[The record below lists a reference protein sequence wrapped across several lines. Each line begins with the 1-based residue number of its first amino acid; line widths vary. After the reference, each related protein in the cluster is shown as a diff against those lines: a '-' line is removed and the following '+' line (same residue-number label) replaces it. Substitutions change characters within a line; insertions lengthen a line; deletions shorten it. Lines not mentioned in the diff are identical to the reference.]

1 MKIVFPIL
9 AAMTVGSG
17 FAAASTMAQTSDPNR
32 ERIRQV
38 IVYGD
43 DPCPRSSADEIVVCA
58 RRPENDR
65 YRIPE
70 VFREG
75 ERLRGGESW
84 AVRAE
89 SLETVGDTGIMSC
102 STVGPGGYTGCWSEM
117 MRQARNAR
125 RNAQPRDYDD

>member
-9 AAMTVGSG
+9 ASLVAASG
-17 FAAASTMAQTSDPNR
+17 FAAVSTAQTSNPGS

-38 IVYGD
+38 IVYGN

-75 ERLRGGESW
+75 QRLRDGESW

-89 SLETVGDTGIMSC
+89 SLETVGDTGTMSS
-102 STVGPGGYTGCWSEM
+102 STVGPAGYTGCWAEM
-117 MRQARNAR
+117 MRQARPAP
-125 RNAQPRDYDD
+125 RNAQPRDIND

>member
-9 AAMTVGSG
+9 ASLVTASG
-17 FAAASTMAQTSDPNR
+17 FAAVSTMAQTSNPGS
-32 ERIRQV
+32 ERIPQV
-38 IVYGD
+38 IVYRN
-43 DPCPRSSADEIVVCA
+43 DPCPRSSAVEIVVCA

-65 YRIPE
+65 YRIPV

-75 ERLRGGESW
+75 QGLRDGESW

-102 STVGPGGYTGCWSEM
+102 STVGPGGYTGCWAEM
-117 MRQARNAR
+117 MRQARPAR
-125 RNAQPRDYDD
+125 RNAQPRDIND